1 MMERTTNA
9 SRFAQTELDIL
20 SQANPESDLLLVKD
34 QILDLCEAFGN
45 SGQSGF
51 SAPFVASA
59 VLNEVRR
66 ILSNEAIVEVS
77 KDADSV
83 HYQMT
88 KEINNLCDGMRSAGV
103 VEVESF
109 LVELRKLLVF
119 EPIMEITGVD
129 SEWVEVA
136 EKDGKP
142 MFQNRRCS
150 AIFKD
155 GKDGKAYYID
165 AVVKR
170 DQRGV
175 CWTGYCWLS
184 REDYLS
190 GDRDRMI
197 GSRGYLKSFPFTP
210 KTFYIDVEDVEIAR
224 DDWESFVKDPR
235 QLDEVWQCYDRS

>member
-1 MMERTTNA
+1 MERTTNA

-20 SQANPESDLLLVKD
+20 SQADPESDLLLVKD

-51 SAPFVASA
+51 SAHFVASA
-59 VLNEVRR
+59 VSNEVRR
-66 ILSNEAIVEVS
+66 ILSNDAIVEIS
-77 KDADSV
+77 KGADSV
-83 HYQMT
+83 HYEMT

-103 VEVESF
+103 VKIESF
-109 LVELRKLLVF
+109 LGDLRKFLLF

-129 SEWVEVA
+129 SEWGEVS
-136 EKDGKP
+136 ERDGMP

-155 GKDGKAYYID
+155 GKDGRAYYID

-175 CWTGYCWLS
+175 CWTGWCWLN
-184 REDYLS
+184 REDYVL
-190 GDRDRMI
+190 GDRGRMI
-197 GSRGYLKSFPFTP
+197 SSRGYLKSFPFTP

-235 QLDEVWQCYDRS
+235 QLDEVWEYYDRH